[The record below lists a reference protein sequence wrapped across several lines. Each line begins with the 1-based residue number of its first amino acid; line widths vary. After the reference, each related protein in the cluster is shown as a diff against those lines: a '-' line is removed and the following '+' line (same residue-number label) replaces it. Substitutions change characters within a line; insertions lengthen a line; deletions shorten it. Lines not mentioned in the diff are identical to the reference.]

1 VALVPGTVPLGYR
14 ARIEARL
21 GAREILMV
29 NGGFDPV
36 AIPAVSGDTV
46 TVTVHDLASRVIAV
60 YRDLIRPARRPI
72 IVRTDPPPR
81 KRDVPL
87 NSRIQVIFSEPVDP
101 STVTTAIRLR
111 TDSPVPGRVS
121 LSVDGVS
128 AEFEPDAALEPN
140 TEYTLDVTAEVR
152 DLSGDPLA
160 EAVTV
165 SFTTTSTPV
174 IPSPLDGF
182 SLAFARNGNTITVST
197 PDGVESRILFHSG
210 GHPAWS
216 PDGRTLAFQ
225 CVVPGSPGVDICRI
239 DSDGGGFSLL
249 TSGAWHDESPN
260 WSPDG
265 RQIAFFTRNCA
276 IPDPWEGMT
285 CDRPHLARMDADGSN
300 LSTTHLHP
308 AVGLAWDLAWSP
320 DGTRFA
326 FTCDT
331 DICTLRSDGTGLTQ
345 LTFAPTVEKRPKWS
359 PDGRQLVFQVAN
371 GTSTQH
377 PYSIAVMDAAGGIPR
392 RIGASVVGTDP
403 TWSPDGS
410 RILFTGYSAWSSS
423 DRGMGQGI
431 WMMNLDGTGL
441 VRVTDKHDYEPVLR
455 R

>member
-1 VALVPGTVPLGYR
+1 
-14 ARIEARL
+14 
-21 GAREILMV
+21 
-29 NGGFDPV
+29 
-36 AIPAVSGDTV
+36 
-46 TVTVHDLASRVIAV
+46 
-60 YRDLIRPARRPI
+60 
-72 IVRTDPPPR
+72 
-81 KRDVPL
+81 
-87 NSRIQVIFSEPVDP
+87 
-101 STVTTAIRLR
+101 
-111 TDSPVPGRVS
+111 
-121 LSVDGVS
+121 
-128 AEFEPDAALEPN
+128 
-140 TEYTLDVTAEVR
+140 
-152 DLSGDPLA
+152 
-160 EAVTV
+160 
-165 SFTTTSTPV
+165 
-174 IPSPLDGF
+174 
-182 SLAFARNGNTITVST
+182 
-197 PDGVESRILFHSG
+197 
-210 GHPAWS
+210 
-216 PDGRTLAFQ
+216 
-225 CVVPGSPGVDICRI
+225 
-239 DSDGGGFSLL
+239 
-249 TSGAWHDESPN
+249 
-260 WSPDG
+260 
-265 RQIAFFTRNCA
+265 
-276 IPDPWEGMT
+276 
-285 CDRPHLARMDADGSN
+285 MDADGSN